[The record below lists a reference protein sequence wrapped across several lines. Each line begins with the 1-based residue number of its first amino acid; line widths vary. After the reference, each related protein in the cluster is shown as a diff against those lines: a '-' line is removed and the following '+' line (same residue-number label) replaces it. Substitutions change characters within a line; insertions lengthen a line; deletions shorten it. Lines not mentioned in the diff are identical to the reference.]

1 MKTISRLFPAA
12 AAMALSAAL
21 FASPA
26 SALMKIGVLSCHID
40 GGTGMIIYSSKTLRC
55 TFRSVSGRME
65 HYRGVISKFG
75 LDIGKTTGTSLV
87 WNVFAPG
94 STRRGALAGTY
105 AGATAEVTPGAGLGA
120 NVLIGGLRHGIT
132 LQPVSFQAQTGINI
146 AAGVA
151 GLKLR
156 AVR

>member
-1 MKTISRLFPAA
+1 MKMMSRLLPAA
-12 AAMALSAAL
+12 ALALGAAL
-21 FASPA
+21 FATPA

-40 GGTGMIIYSSKTLRC
+40 GGTGMVIYSSKTLRC
-55 TFRSVSGRME
+55 TFRTVSGRVE

-75 LDIGKTTGTSLV
+75 LDIGETTGTSLV
-87 WNVFAPG
+87 WNVFAAG
-94 STRRGALAGTY
+94 GRHRGALAGTY

-132 LQPVSFQAQTGINI
+132 LQPVSFQAQTGVNI